1 MVATGV
7 TVLRDTVFPVGNVAD
22 PWGDYQK
29 DIALKQ
35 NILAA
40 NPDRLMLVRS
50 AADILKA
57 KREKKFAVVIGTQD
71 TSMVGPE
78 LDRLA
83 QMKKDGVMTVQLTYN
98 NRNLAGD
105 GALEPANAGLSQA
118 GPRDDRADRGGETA
132 ARPVATA
139 ARGRWPRRPPMRSG
153 RW

>member
-1 MVATGV
+1 
-7 TVLRDTVFPVGNVAD
+7 
-22 PWGDYQK
+22 
-29 DIALKQ
+29 
-35 NILAA
+35 
-40 NPDRLMLVRS
+40 
-50 AADILKA
+50 
-57 KREKKFAVVIGTQD
+57 
-71 TSMVGPE
+71 MVGPE

-118 GPRDDRADRGGETA
+118 GPGDDRADRGGEIA

-139 ARGRWPRRPPMRSG
+139 ARGRWPRRRPMRSG